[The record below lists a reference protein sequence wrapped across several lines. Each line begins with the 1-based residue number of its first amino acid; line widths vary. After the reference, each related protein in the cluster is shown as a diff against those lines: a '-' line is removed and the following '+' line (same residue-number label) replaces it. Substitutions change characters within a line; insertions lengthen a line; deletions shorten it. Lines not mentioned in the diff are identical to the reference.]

1 MQNILKTIFITGIVS
16 IVIIDHVLAADC
28 DIFIHGYTPE
38 GLGYFGELPRQVV
51 WNANEPIEISAPKVA
66 DKILELMDT
75 CDKDDPVVL
84 RPYSYGVAQVHY
96 ILGKGK
102 QFQTLYPEHKYV
114 QIYQRTTEVYAFTG
128 AYHGTPL
135 MDLICAKKVT
145 QTLGKRFGRLCVT
158 TLTTS
163 KTFNVSHIVQS
174 PGVPTHLIYSSD
186 RSGFGGL
193 LGGIIAKHLVDWKSF
208 IFHGV
213 RNQNDNTL
221 PLYATKACAEQQ
233 LIVDPEFE
241 CKNLDSNYF
250 VNFYHLKDKSHSGY
264 VDDHEFML
272 IKHQHSEENK

>member
-1 MQNILKTIFITGIVS
+1 MQKIIGMIV
-16 IVIIDHVLAADC
+16 VLYISNLWAADC

-38 GLGYFGELPRQVV
+38 GQGYFGDLPRQVV

-75 CDKDDPVVL
+75 CEKDAPIVL
-84 RPYSYGVAQVHY
+84 RPHSYGVAQVHY

-102 QFQTLYPEHKYV
+102 QFQALYPEHKFV
-114 QIYQRTTEVYAFTG
+114 QIFQRTTEVYAFTG

-158 TLTTS
+158 TLTTA
-163 KTFNVSHIVQS
+163 KTFNVSNLVQS
-174 PGVPTHLIYSSD
+174 PGVPTYLIYSSD
-186 RSGFGGL
+186 RSGYGGL
-193 LGGIIAKHLVDWKSF
+193 LGGIIAKHLVDWKSY

-233 LIVDPEFE
+233 LIEDPEFE

-250 VNFYHLKDKSHSGY
+250 VNFYHLKDISHSGY

-272 IKHQHSEENK
+272 IKNQSDETKKPK